1 MLSKILLLA
10 TLLST
15 TTAHFLLDFPVSR
28 PFDEDT
34 LGTFPC
40 GGQSK
45 VAPSKP
51 ILSNLRSSSQ
61 SPVMYQFPDL
71 SLT

>member
-1 MLSKILLLA
+1 MFSNILFLA

-15 TTAHFLLDFPVSR
+15 TTAHFLLDYPVSR

-45 VAPSKP
+45 VAPSKLLFS
-51 ILSNLRSSSQ
+51 ILLI
-61 SPVMYQFPDL
+61 PLPH
-71 SLT
+71 